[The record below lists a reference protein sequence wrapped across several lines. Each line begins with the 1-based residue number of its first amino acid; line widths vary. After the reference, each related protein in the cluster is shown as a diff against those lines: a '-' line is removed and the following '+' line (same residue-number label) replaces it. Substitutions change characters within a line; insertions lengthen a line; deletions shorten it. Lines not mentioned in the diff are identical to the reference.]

1 MKKLGLFLVLF
12 GAVYLIYKIWAYST
26 GVISQ
31 TSLIFGVLLAIYL
44 IFDGFDKIYSWEQT
58 HPKLYKYVGISF
70 LICMIIFFIVTLV
83 EVYLSRG

>member
-31 TSLIFGVLLAIYL
+31 TSLIFGVLLSIYL
-44 IFDGFDKIYSWEQT
+44 IFSGLDKIYSWEQT
-58 HPKLYKYVGISF
+58 RPKLYKYAVIIFGT
-70 LICMIIFFIVTLV
+70 LTVIFFIVALV
-83 EVYLSRG
+83 HAYLSRG

>member
-31 TSLIFGVLLAIYL
+31 TSLIFGVLLSIYL

-58 HPKLYKYVGISF
+58 RPKLYKYVGISF
-70 LICMIIFFIVTLV
+70 LICMIIFFVVTLV